1 MMHRFEAFVSITEA
15 PARPSYRTGTSAAVV
30 QSLPS
35 FIFQFQHPQL
45 SFVSQPAFWIGSAST
60 RLHFPCFQDCIF
72 LAPLL
77 STPTYL
83 RILFIC
89 LILFFRPTSTSFVSV
104 LTLPTPRRYSGTKA
118 CTRNCFDRAEVA
130 RVMDAAKRVREAL
143 PADIQAG
150 LDQGLI
156 APDVLKDFFDLQS
169 SPVMAFFTE
178 RFQGLRE
185 RW

>member
-1 MMHRFEAFVSITEA
+1 
-15 PARPSYRTGTSAAVV
+15 
-30 QSLPS
+30 
-35 FIFQFQHPQL
+35 
-45 SFVSQPAFWIGSAST
+45 
-60 RLHFPCFQDCIF
+60 
-72 LAPLL
+72 
-77 STPTYL
+77 
-83 RILFIC
+83 
-89 LILFFRPTSTSFVSV
+89 
-104 LTLPTPRRYSGTKA
+104 
-118 CTRNCFDRAEVA
+118 
-130 RVMDAAKRVREAL
+130 MDAAKRVREAL

>member
-1 MMHRFEAFVSITEA
+1 MPCYQAYVSITEA
-15 PARPSYRTGTSAAVV
+15 PARPSYRDGEPLLRSSRAY
-30 QSLPS
+30 L
-35 FIFQFQHPQL
+35 L
-45 SFVSQPAFWIGSAST
+45 SSSNFDIPNYYSYHSPNSGFAPPA
-60 RLHFPCFQDCIF
+60 LLYIF
-72 LAPLL
+72 LCNHLCLFPELLL
-77 STPTYL
+77 SRTIAVDSHVLTNLVSIPTPT
-83 RILFIC
+83 
-89 LILFFRPTSTSFVSV
+89 V
-104 LTLPTPRRYSGTKA
+104 LTLPPLRRYSGTKA